1 MAHQGSSWPSTLAA
15 AFRRT
20 GKSAFRLLLA
30 AADRLHRRRI
40 VVFYAWPDFA
50 RKAEALADLTRRRGL
65 PVVVKSGKSLLLCH
79 QVASSRDLFVGF
91 WNDHPLVYMPR
102 HYVFYNG
109 EPLSVPRW
117 RDNGDW
123 WAAMRGALSI
133 WGYAER
139 DAPSVTALGVP
150 FAYVPFGYA
159 PYYEDVFR
167 ANVGGTDVEEDVD
180 VLFFGTMTPRRQ
192 TVIDRLRSRG
202 VNVLAVTRDNPLHG
216 AALDRAIARA
226 KIVLG
231 IHSHEDPAT
240 HIADFARLDHLLS
253 NRRFVLHEDLFP
265 VGSDQAFERVVTT
278 SPYDQLAERCVHHL
292 AHPEE
297 RRRIAE
303 ACHAWF
309 KRERALDDF
318 IPWNDLER
326 HLRARS

>member
-1 MAHQGSSWPSTLAA
+1 MDREGSGGSSTPVAA
-15 AFRRT
+15 LRRP
-20 GKSAFRLLLA
+20 GKNALRLLLA

-50 RKAEALADLTRRRGL
+50 RKAEALADLMRRRGL
-65 PVVVKSGKSLLLCH
+65 PVVVKSGKSLVLRN

-117 RDNGDW
+117 RDNADW
-123 WAAMRGALSI
+123 WAGMRGALSV
-133 WGYAER
+133 WGYAQNN
-139 DAPSVTALGVP
+139 APIVASLGVP
-150 FAYVPFGYA
+150 FAFVPFGYA
-159 PYYEDVFR
+159 PYYEDIFR
-167 ANVGGTDVEEDVD
+167 ANVGGADLEEDVD
-180 VLFFGTMTPRRQ
+180 VLFFGTVSPRRQ
-192 TVIDRLRSRG
+192 RVIDQLRSRG

-216 AALDRAIARA
+216 AALDQAIARA

-265 VGSDQAFERVVTT
+265 VGSDQAFERIVTT

-292 AHPEE
+292 AHHDE

-303 ACHAWF
+303 ASHAWF

-318 IPWNDLER
+318 IPWDELER
-326 HLRARS
+326 QLRARS